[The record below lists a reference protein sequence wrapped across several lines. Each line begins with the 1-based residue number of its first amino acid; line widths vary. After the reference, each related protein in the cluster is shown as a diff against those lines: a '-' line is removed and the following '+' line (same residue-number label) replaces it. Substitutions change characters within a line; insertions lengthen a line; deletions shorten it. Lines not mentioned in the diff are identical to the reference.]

1 MPRLYELSDQY
12 NALSGL
18 LENTEVDQAE
28 VLEELN
34 AIEGQFNVK
43 AENIAKLILSMVGDI
58 VVIQAEEQRLT
69 TRKRRIEKQLDY
81 LKSYLYTK
89 R

>member
-1 MPRLYELSDQY
+1 MPKLYELSDRY

-34 AIEGQFNVK
+34 AIEDQFNVK
-43 AENIAKLILSMVGDI
+43 AESIGKLILSMAGDI
-58 VVIQAEEQRLT
+58 AVIQAEEQRLT

>member
-58 VVIQAEEQRLT
+58 AVIQAEEQRLT